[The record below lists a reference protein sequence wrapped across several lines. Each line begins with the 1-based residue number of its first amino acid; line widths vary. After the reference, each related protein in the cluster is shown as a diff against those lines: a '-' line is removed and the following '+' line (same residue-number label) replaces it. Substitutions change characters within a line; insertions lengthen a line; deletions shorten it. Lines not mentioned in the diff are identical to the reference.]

1 MHPTIALS
9 RKVVAVVLAAMT
21 FGAAAGA
28 APAVAASGPAPQSAR
43 TNALD
48 LHKATAVR
56 VLKGV
61 FEDGDVSVVD
71 RYIRPDYIQHN
82 PVAPDGSAA
91 LKAVAGPLVAQFPDL
106 SYGIKR
112 VIAEGDLVLLHSN
125 VVLTPGTRGT
135 AVVDIFRFDQDHMIA
150 EHWDTVQE
158 VPATSVSGNDM
169 FSTVSSPRT
178 NQPGPRWFTPF
189 ARSAAIAYFDQL
201 LVRKDV
207 NAVDRLAPEY
217 HQHNPAIPSGS
228 AGLRETF
235 AGFFQQFP
243 QLTVDRKRVI
253 AEGDLVAI
261 HAHYRTSP
269 EDRGQSVVDIFRVRW
284 DGKIVEHWDA
294 VQDVPATSAND
305 NTMF

>member
-1 MHPTIALS
+1 MRPATVLPTRVIA
-9 RKVVAVVLAAMT
+9 VLAMT
-21 FGAAAGA
+21 LGVLTGLVSPAGA
-28 APAVAASGPAPQSAR
+28 SSPARSWHPG
-43 TNALD
+43 TLEK
-48 LHKATAVR
+48 HKAITVQ

-61 FEDGDVSVVD
+61 FEHGDLSVVD

-82 PVAPDGSAA
+82 PLAPNGTAA
-91 LKAVAGPLVAQFPDL
+91 LKAFAGPLATQFPDL
-106 SYGIKR
+106 RYDIKR
-112 VIAEGDLVLLHSN
+112 VIADGDLVLVHSN
-125 VVLTPGTRGT
+125 VVLTPGTRGS
-135 AVVDIFRFDQDHMIA
+135 AVVDIFRFDRDDLIA
-150 EHWDTVQE
+150 EHWDASQE

-178 NQPGPRWFTPF
+178 NEPGPRWLTPCT
-189 ARSAAIAYFDQL
+189 RSTATAYFDQL

-207 NAVDRLAPEY
+207 DAVERLAPEY
-217 HQHNPAIPSGS
+217 HQHNPTIPSGA

-235 AGFFQQFP
+235 TAFFRQFP

-269 EDRGQSVVDIFRVRW
+269 EDRGQSVVDIFRVRP
-284 DGKIVEHWDA
+284 DGKIVEHWDV